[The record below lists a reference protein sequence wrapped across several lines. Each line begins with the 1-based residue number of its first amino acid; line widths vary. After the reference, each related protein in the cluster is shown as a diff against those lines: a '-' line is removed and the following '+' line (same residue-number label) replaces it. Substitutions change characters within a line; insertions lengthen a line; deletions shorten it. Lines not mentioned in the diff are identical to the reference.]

1 MWEILIALLAATA
14 DVGCFI
20 LQLQEY
26 MQGKRRTK
34 KDEKETE
41 GNRSL

>member
-1 MWEILIALLAATA
+1 MFEILIALLATTA
-14 DVGCFI
+14 GVGCFI

-26 MQGKRRTK
+26 MQGKRRT
-34 KDEKETE
+34 EGGEEETE